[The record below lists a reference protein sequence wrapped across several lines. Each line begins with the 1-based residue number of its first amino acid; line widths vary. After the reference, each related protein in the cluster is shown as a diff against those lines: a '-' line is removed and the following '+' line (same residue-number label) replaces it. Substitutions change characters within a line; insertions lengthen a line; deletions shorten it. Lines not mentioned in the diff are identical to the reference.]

1 MIKCGKLAN
10 AFDARLQT
18 QIINRIC
25 TETTARIFLTLIQIT
40 MNEETLKELI
50 KEMELRVTSFEYN
63 RDLNKEVDAQ
73 HGYWDGKRSEA
84 AFMVEKLNWILENG
98 GL

>member
-1 MIKCGKLAN
+1 M
-10 AFDARLQT
+10 D
-18 QIINRIC
+18 
-25 TETTARIFLTLIQIT
+25 
-40 MNEETLKELI
+40 EETLKELI

-63 RDLNKEVDAQ
+63 RDLNNEVDAQ

-84 AFMVEKLNWILENG
+84 AFMVEKLNWILDNG

>member
-1 MIKCGKLAN
+1 MRGCKLNSLTVFARGQQP
-10 AFDARLQT
+10 AF
-18 QIINRIC
+18 
-25 TETTARIFLTLIQIT
+25 FLTLIRRT
-40 MNEETLKELI
+40 MDEKTLKELI

-84 AFMVEKLNWILENG
+84 AFIVEKLNWILENG
-98 GL
+98 GF

>member
-1 MIKCGKLAN
+1 M
-10 AFDARLQT
+10 D
-18 QIINRIC
+18 
-25 TETTARIFLTLIQIT
+25 
-40 MNEETLKELI
+40 EETLKELI
-50 KEMELRVTSFEYN
+50 KEMQLRVTLLEYN

-98 GL
+98 GI